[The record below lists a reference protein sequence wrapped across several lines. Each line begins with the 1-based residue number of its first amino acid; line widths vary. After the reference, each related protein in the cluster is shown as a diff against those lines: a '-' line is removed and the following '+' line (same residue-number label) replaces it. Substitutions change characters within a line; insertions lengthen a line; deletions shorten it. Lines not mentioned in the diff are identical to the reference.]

1 MRVRRC
7 GNCGKEAMTRKP
19 VSLIHWKDFRSLE
32 LLKPLDL
39 YQCESCG
46 EVGMSATEA
55 VTIDRAAEST
65 LKQVTSHLIDKI
77 LSQRHCSQTELAN
90 RLGITDTHLSHL
102 KNGTKIIGFQT
113 FNFLKTIALGKDAF
127 EKANPSVPLK
137 QLMAG

>member
-1 MRVRRC
+1 MKTRRC
-7 GNCGKEAMTRKP
+7 GNCGKHMTRKP
-19 VSLIHWKDFRSLE
+19 VSSIHWKDFRNLE

-39 YQCESCG
+39 YECESCG

-55 VTIDRAAEST
+55 GTIDRAAEST
-65 LKQVTSHLIDKI
+65 LKQVTSHLVDRI
-77 LSQRHCSQTELAN
+77 LSQRHCSQAELAN
-90 RLGITDTHLSHL
+90 RLGVTETHLSHL

-113 FNFLKTIALGKDAF
+113 FNFLKTLALGKDAF